1 MYTKTKLF
9 FLHALSAV
17 HAGSGSEIGIVDLPV
32 QREKHT
38 GYPKIESSSLKGAIR
53 ATVEELSASPG
64 EEAVQDTVAKVFG
77 SPPQDSKEE
86 GESQSG
92 AIALADARL
101 LLFPVKSLRGVFAWV
116 TCKMVLERFNQE
128 ASHYI
133 SHSPLLPVPPENSV
147 SSTTLLVGNNQ
158 LVLEEYS
165 YSVNQDDQVRE
176 LAQELQRLL
185 GLPQDT
191 GLVQRLVVLDDND
204 FADFARMSTEI
215 NARIRINPESG
226 IVQEGALWY
235 EENVP
240 PETVFYSF
248 LFAGRERTAE
258 PGGLSDEEVIQFITE
273 EKYFP
278 AVFQLGG
285 NSTLG
290 KGMLRRI
297 WV

>member
-191 GLVQRLVVLDDND
+191 GLVQRLVVLEDND